1 MKNVPDK
8 IPAFPIARA
17 ISILRREIRQWDD
30 PIVTKLAR
38 KKRDPFKVLIA
49 TILSLRTKDTCTA
62 EAAARLFALADTPE
76 GLLRIPAGT
85 IAKTIYPVG
94 FYNTKA
100 RNIHSVCRDLLERF
114 GGRAPDTRAPDTR
127 APDTRAPDTRAPDTR
142 APDTR
147 APDARVP
154 DTIEELL
161 TLQGVGRKTANLVL
175 SQGYGIPAICVDT
188 HVHRITNRWGYV
200 STKNPEE
207 TEMRL
212 REILPKRYW
221 IILND
226 LLVTYGQNLCAPV
239 SPWCSRCKLRS
250 FCARIGV
257 ARSR

>member
-1 MKNVPDK
+1 MTKASSAT
-8 IPAFPIARA
+8 AFPIARA
-17 ISILRREIRQWDD
+17 TCILRREIRQWDD
-30 PIVTKLAR
+30 PIVTKMAK

-94 FYNTKA
+94 FYNTKS

-114 GGRAPDTRAPDTR
+114 GGRA
-127 APDTRAPDTRAPDTR
+127 
-142 APDTR
+142 
-147 APDARVP
+147 P

-200 STKNPEE
+200 TTRNPEE

-212 REILPKRYW
+212 REILPRRYW

-226 LLVTYGQNLCAPV
+226 LLVTYGQNLCMPV
-239 SPWCSRCKLRS
+239 SPWCSRCKLRP
-250 FCARIGV
+250 FCPRIGV

>member
-1 MKNVPDK
+1 
-8 IPAFPIARA
+8 
-17 ISILRREIRQWDD
+17 
-30 PIVTKLAR
+30 
-38 KKRDPFKVLIA
+38 
-49 TILSLRTKDTCTA
+49 LRTKDTCTA

-114 GGRAPDTRAPDTR
+114 AG
-127 APDTRAPDTRAPDTR
+127 R

-200 STKNPEE
+200 TTRNPEE

-226 LLVTYGQNLCAPV
+226 LLVTYGQNLCMPV
-239 SPWCSRCKLRS
+239 SPWCSRCKLRA
-250 FCARIGV
+250 FCPRIGV

>member
-1 MKNVPDK
+1 MKSAPDK
-8 IPAFPIARA
+8 TSAFPAAPAFPAARAFPIARA
-17 ISILRREIRQWDD
+17 ISILRREVRQWDD
-30 PIVTKLAR
+30 PIVTKMA
-38 KKRDPFKVLIA
+38 KTKRDPFRVLIA
-49 TILSLRTKDTCTA
+49 TILSLRTKDACTA

-76 GLLRIPAGT
+76 GLLRIPAAT

-114 GGRAPDTRAPDTR
+114 GGRAPDTC
-127 APDTRAPDTRAPDTR
+127 
-142 APDTR
+142 

-200 STKNPEE
+200 TTRNPEE

-212 REILPKRYW
+212 RGILPRRYW

-239 SPWCSRCKLRS
+239 SPWCSRCKLRA

>member
-1 MKNVPDK
+1 MKNAPDK
-8 IPAFPIARA
+8 IPAFPISRA

-38 KKRDPFKVLIA
+38 KKRDPFKILIA

-100 RNIHSVCRDLLERF
+100 RNIHSVCRNLLERF
-114 GGRAPDTRAPDTR
+114 GGRAPDT
-127 APDTRAPDTRAPDTR
+127 
-142 APDTR
+142 
-147 APDARVP
+147 
-154 DTIEELL
+154 IEELL
-161 TLQGVGRKTANLVL
+161 SLQGVGRKTANLVL

-200 STKNPEE
+200 TTKSPEE

-212 REILPKRYW
+212 REILPRRYW

-239 SPWCSRCKLRS
+239 SPWCSRCKLRP
-250 FCARIGV
+250 FCPRIGV

>member
-76 GLLRIPAGT
+76 GLLRIPAAM

-114 GGRAPDTRAPDTR
+114 GG
-127 APDTRAPDTRAPDTR
+127 RAPDTR

>member
-114 GGRAPDTRAPDTR
+114 GGRAR
-127 APDTRAPDTRAPDTR
+127 DTRAPDTRAPDTR

>member
-1 MKNVPDK
+1 MTKASSAT
-8 IPAFPIARA
+8 AFPISRA

-100 RNIHSVCRDLLERF
+100 RNIHSVCRNLLERF
-114 GGRAPDTRAPDTR
+114 GGRA
-127 APDTRAPDTRAPDTR
+127 
-142 APDTR
+142 
-147 APDARVP
+147 P

-200 STKNPEE
+200 TTKSPEE

-212 REILPKRYW
+212 REILPRRYW

-239 SPWCSRCKLRS
+239 SPWCSRCKLRP

>member
-1 MKNVPDK
+1 MTKANSAT
-8 IPAFPIARA
+8 AFPIARA
-17 ISILRREIRQWDD
+17 IRILRREIRQWDD

-38 KKRDPFKVLIA
+38 RKRDPFKVLIA
-49 TILSLRTKDTCTA
+49 TILSLRTKDACTA

-100 RNIHSVCRDLLERF
+100 RDIHSVCRDLLERF

-127 APDTRAPDTRAPDTR
+127 APDARV
-142 APDTR
+142 
-147 APDARVP
+147 PDARVP

-200 STKNPEE
+200 TTKSPEE

-226 LLVTYGQNLCAPV
+226 LLVTYGQNLCMPV

-250 FCARIGV
+250 FCPRIGV

>member
-17 ISILRREIRQWDD
+17 ISILRREVRQWDD
-30 PIVTKLAR
+30 PIVTKMA
-38 KKRDPFKVLIA
+38 KTKRDPFRVLIA
-49 TILSLRTKDTCTA
+49 TILSLRTKDACTA

-76 GLLRIPAGT
+76 GLLRIPAAT

-114 GGRAPDTRAPDTR
+114 GG
-127 APDTRAPDTRAPDTR
+127 
-142 APDTR
+142 
-147 APDARVP
+147 RVP

-200 STKNPEE
+200 STKNPKE

-212 REILPKRYW
+212 REILPRRYW

-239 SPWCSRCKLRS
+239 SPWCSRCKLRP